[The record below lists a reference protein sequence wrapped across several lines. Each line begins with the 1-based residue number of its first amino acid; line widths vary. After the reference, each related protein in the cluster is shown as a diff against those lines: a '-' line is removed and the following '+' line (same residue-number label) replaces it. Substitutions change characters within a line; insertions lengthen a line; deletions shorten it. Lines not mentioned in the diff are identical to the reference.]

1 VLDRP
6 NPVNGSF
13 VQGNMSQAEFA
24 SFTNYHPTPIRHGM
38 TLGELAQMY
47 NVERKIGARL
57 RVIPMQGCCAAT
69 GSIPPGLSGLTRL
82 LIYGL

>member
-1 VLDRP
+1 
-6 NPVNGSF
+6 
-13 VQGNMSQAEFA
+13 
-24 SFTNYHPTPIRHGM
+24 
-38 TLGELAQMY
+38 MY

-57 RVIPMQGCCAAT
+57 RVIPMQGWLRAT